1 MQEIVTREDS
11 ILRSIA
17 TLVGGEEETQHFN
30 TDLII
35 AINTALAV
43 LVQVGVGPNEGFEI
57 ADETKTWKD
66 FLGEDKRLNMA
77 VSYVYMKVKM
87 LFDPPQSSVLKEA
100 MTEAIHET
108 EWRAYIAADP
118 ASYPN
123 AGDGA

>member
-1 MQEIVTREDS
+1 MGENVSREDS
-11 ILRSIA
+11 ILCSIA

-57 ADETKTWKD
+57 NDESQTWRD

-87 LFDPPQSSVLKEA
+87 LFDPPQSSVLKDA
-100 MTEAIHET
+100 MTEAIHEM